1 MGLMIMDISLSIF
14 QSLPGRLYRGALWVS
29 QRAASFCAADKAIMS
44 TADTSVGAKA
54 ISAIPVSTFSRDRG

>member
-29 QRAASFCAADKAIMS
+29 QRAASFCAADKAITVLPIQAS
-44 TADTSVGAKA
+44 AT
-54 ISAIPVSTFSRDRG
+54 IPAIPVSTFSRDRG